1 MNSPCLPSKGCL
13 KNFGTAAFRRR
24 ALHFSPAQ
32 LRSDCERS
40 VLLTCLPSCHEIAS
54 SRPLPVNELA
64 WLRPVGVIFRRE
76 TYLPPVGRR
85 FIEIIKAMAKDM
97 AVPRKTHRA
106 PLE

>member
-1 MNSPCLPSKGCL
+1 VS
-13 KNFGTAAFRRR
+13 R
-24 ALHFSPAQ
+24 
-32 LRSDCERS
+32 DCIEQATS
-40 VLLTCLPSCHEIAS
+40 AS
-54 SRPLPVNELA
+54 TVTTLPVNELA

-106 PLE
+106 RSE